1 MTHLLEKNKDFAND
15 LRDGFKNEDAAA
27 GASPAKGLEF
37 ALQGAKLF
45 VQRKANVISLRIDTI
60 TK

>member
-1 MTHLLEKNKDFAND
+1 
-15 LRDGFKNEDAAA
+15 
-27 GASPAKGLEF
+27 LEF

-60 TK
+60 TKWHQDELNTNLDQ